1 MEFTR
6 RGCCSAAVLA
16 KYSGPYALTPR
27 WMSEVTLLLW
37 TKAHV
42 ELSVCA
48 RAWHGMRG
56 IVVLMVLWS
65 CQFCSVLNYISTL
78 EPVGTWTHNHVG
90 QSTIG
95 LFYCR
100 RALCSIF
107 LFPHTKYGNVLK
119 DTRENTCSTWMIYD
133 NRCVT
138 VLIYMLPVFV
148 SLLVLSISKKIC
160 IFSFL
165 SCSINVFTLSKI

>member
-16 KYSGPYALTPR
+16 KDSGPYALTPPR

-48 RAWHGMRG
+48 RAWHGMTG
-56 IVVLMVLWS
+56 VVVLTVLRS
-65 CQFCSVLNYISTL
+65 CRFCSVLNYIST
-78 EPVGTWTHNHVG
+78 PQPAGTWTHNHVG

-95 LFYCR
+95 LFCCR
-100 RALCSIF
+100 RALCSFCCSHTQNMAMFSKTQGRIRAAHEWF
-107 LFPHTKYGNVLK
+107 MITGVLLRLF
-119 DTRENTCSTWMIYD
+119 TC
-133 NRCVT
+133 C
-138 VLIYMLPVFV
+138 LFCVFV
-148 SLLVLSISKKIC
+148 SAVHLQKNMCIS
-160 IFSFL
+160 FRL
-165 SCSINVFTLSKI
+165 H